1 MKKQITLSVLLLLM
15 LAQLVSCGSEGSPND
30 ITTPDG
36 TESNVPEET
45 RIWRDSLPEQN
56 FEGKT
61 FTIAIYENADAR
73 NHVFSNEQTGDTIND
88 AIYEATLNVSQRF
101 NVKLEEFIDE
111 SDTKEFFTTNVMAGD
126 APFHVSNT
134 RAPNALSFYVEE
146 LIIPFE
152 ELE

>member
-1 MKKQITLSVLLLLM
+1 M
-15 LAQLVSCGSEGSPND
+15 
-30 ITTPDG
+30 
-36 TESNVPEET
+36 
-45 RIWRDSLPEQN
+45 
-56 FEGKT
+56 
-61 FTIAIYENADAR
+61 
-73 NHVFSNEQTGDTIND
+73 IND

-146 LIIPFE
+146 LIIPFD
-152 ELE
+152 ELEYIDLSQPYWAAEANSVLSINGVHYTALGDMNISAYDLTHVLLFNENQNMG